1 MNRKFL
7 STRKMK
13 SLLTAIA
20 LVALLATQAFASEL
34 SVRGRLRKT
43 VEPGGWVIVSGNHKY
58 LILNARNFQN
68 EKWFVAG
75 NEVDAFG
82 ETKPDVVT
90 TFMEGTPF
98 EARMMHPSTADA
110 AEATQIDSRGLTKVM
125 VTGDS
130 IVQAQPDT
138 AILTV
143 SVVTQARSALEAQQD
158 NANKSDAV
166 VRALKNA
173 AGAGAEIKTSGY
185 SLQPQRIY
193 KEGQP
198 PTITGYEARNSVT
211 VTMSDLTK
219 VGAVIDAAAQAGS
232 NDVAGISFTL
242 RKDRPARDQALADA
256 TREAVSKAQVIATAL
271 GGKLVRVVEVQEEG
285 VSRPQPIYGAQMGM
299 MKSTRAH
306 ADRNRHAR
314 HHVAGAVSRGDRN
327 RRALKSESVSRPGEL
342 HSPPRR
348 SSSRMTRPGL
358 DSG

>member
-1 MNRKFL
+1 MNRTFL
-7 STRKMK
+7 LNRKIN
-13 SLLTAIA
+13 SILTAVA
-20 LVALLATQAFASEL
+20 LVALLATQAFASEVT
-34 SVRGRLRKT
+34 VRGHLQKT
-43 VEPGGWVIVSGNHKY
+43 VEPGGWVIVSGKQKY
-58 LILNARNFQN
+58 LILNAQNFQN
-68 EKWFVAG
+68 QKWFSEG

-98 EARMMHPSTADA
+98 EARAMRPSAATTADA
-110 AEATQIDSRGLTKVM
+110 ATNQINSRSLTKVM
-125 VTGDS
+125 VSGDA

-173 AGAGAEIKTSGY
+173 AGPGAEVKTSDY

-219 VGAVIDAAAQAGS
+219 VGPVIDATAQAGA

-242 RKDRPARDQALADA
+242 KKDRPARDQALADA

-271 GGKLVRVVEVQEEG
+271 GGRLVRVAEVQEEG
-285 VSRPQPIYGAQMGM
+285 FTRPQPIYGAQLGM
-299 MKSTRAH
+299 MKAT
-306 ADRNRHAR
+306 
-314 HHVAGAVSRGDRN
+314 
-327 RRALKSESVSRPGEL
+327 SVPTPIEVGTL
-342 HSPPRR
+342 DI
-348 SSSRMTRPGL
+348 SSRVQLVAEIEVGA
-358 DSG
+358 G